1 MKIAEYNCYLSLGAN
16 LGDRQASLRAALQR
30 LDCLPGSSLSAVS
43 SFYETAP
50 WGRTEQPPFL
60 NLAACLRT
68 QLTPERLLDC
78 CQKIEADLGRERKE
92 KWGPRVMDI
101 DLLRAPGKS
110 IDQPRLQL
118 PHPYLL
124 ERAFVLVPLAEIAG
138 DVEFQGK
145 PFGEWLALCP
155 DTGSVRRLNLC

>member
-101 DLLRAPGKS
+101 DLLHAPGKS

-124 ERAFVLVPLAEIAG
+124 SGPLYWCRWLKLPETWSSRGSPLVNGSHFARIRAACGV
-138 DVEFQGK
+138 
-145 PFGEWLALCP
+145 
-155 DTGSVRRLNLC
+155 